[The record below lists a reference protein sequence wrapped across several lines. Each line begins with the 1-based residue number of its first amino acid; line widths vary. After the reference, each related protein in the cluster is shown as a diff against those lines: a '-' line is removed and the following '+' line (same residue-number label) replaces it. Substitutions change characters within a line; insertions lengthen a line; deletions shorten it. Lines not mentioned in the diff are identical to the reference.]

1 MAHEALELPHQPSPE
16 RLIDISQEWAQ
27 SRTRVPSV
35 VSDPTPK
42 EWIEL
47 TGDVGHRH
55 MGSSSDVQV
64 PNRRLHRLQRRR
76 ADRRK
81 KITEHLG
88 GPRVF
93 CATGPKA
100 IPEEVKAD
108 VRIVAS
114 SVAVFAVSDF
124 AFGGMHLQPALR

>member
-47 TGDVGHRH
+47 TGE
-55 MGSSSDVQV
+55 V
-64 PNRRLHRLQRRR
+64 PSQEWLEIDGGVISALFNKANRR
-76 ADRRK
+76 
-81 KITEHLG
+81 
-88 GPRVF
+88 
-93 CATGPKA
+93 
-100 IPEEVKAD
+100 
-108 VRIVAS
+108 
-114 SVAVFAVSDF
+114 
-124 AFGGMHLQPALR
+124 